1 MPSPGLRYISSFIER
16 LEHGFSPSSLYRGH
30 ADGRWTL
37 TPSAYREGNH
47 GITTKEQLT
56 RWKRL
61 ATRFANPRPQN
72 DFEWLV
78 LAQHYGI
85 PTQLLDWTTNP
96 LVALF
101 FACQRTKD
109 KANGSVIRFLPSS
122 FQSFGSPQTV
132 EIFREERSMPGLLDA
147 TGMNA
152 RTLAQDSTM
161 SLHSKGMLDLAP
173 AEGDVITVT
182 NGSKSSILTALKA
195 FGFSAERVYS
205 DISVAAREL
214 NDELEFDYILS

>member
-1 MPSPGLRYISSFIER
+1 MPSPGLRAISKFVEQ
-16 LEHGFSPSSLYRGH
+16 LEHGFRPTSLYRGH
-30 ADGRWTL
+30 ADATWKL

-61 ATRFANPRPQN
+61 ASRFANPRPQN

-101 FACQRTKD
+101 FACQRTKGGAD
-109 KANGSVIRFLPSS
+109 GSVIRFLPSS

-132 EIFREERSMPGLLDA
+132 EIFRDDRSTPGLIDA

-152 RTLAQDSTM
+152 RTLAQDSAM
-161 SLHSKGMLDLAP
+161 SLHAEHMVDLVP
-173 AEGDVITVT
+173 ADGDVIPVR
-182 NGSKSSILTALKA
+182 NGNKGAILIALKT

-205 DISVAAREL
+205 DIGVAAREFSE
-214 NDELEFDYILS
+214 ELELDYIIG